1 MFPYCCRRP
10 CFSFIPSLSPYNI
23 LPSLTTFFKSQI
35 NTSKTT
41 VITLNIVLA
50 LSQAVIIIIIP
61 PSFLLHPGNYTQL
74 FLNPVCCF
82 LLLFLSIHLSLSFF
96 SFSSLVCLSSL
107 TLRLSLYLSL
117 RWLLRRG
124 NGWACWLKQDE
135 RPSKQKPLNRELN
148 VCPLLT
154 RTHAYTRACEN
165 TVRDR
170 DKTTCFQTDFCSLKK
185 KQKKKRY
192 VAGSLVSGIFIQRLR
207 AQDRRRCMITEIW
220 SLLGAPEPGNTPA
233 SPQPKCWKHATC
245 MCRYVQI
252 WRIFM
257 FSITWQK
264 QVIHLKPVATSM
276 YTFNTLT
283 FNERMWGGKWSF
295 TFSYLKY
302 YL

>member
-1 MFPYCCRRP
+1 MWDIIWLRKDKLISGSVLLTIVFITAQWDQKGSLHLLFLQHLWKMLQLFQSDPEPTNPSELYNSTIIIPMEAVNCHCVSLLLSQAP
-10 CFSFIPSLSPYNI
+10 LLFHPFFIPLQHS
-23 LPSLTTFFKSQI
+23 PSLTTFFKSQI

-61 PSFLLHPGNYTQL
+61 PYFLLHPGNYTQL

-148 VCPLLT
+148 ACPLLT
-154 RTHAYTRACEN
+154 RAHAYTRACEN

-185 KQKKKRY
+185 KQKKN
-192 VAGSLVSGIFIQRLR
+192 VMLQEV
-207 AQDRRRCMITEIW
+207 
-220 SLLGAPEPGNTPA
+220 
-233 SPQPKCWKHATC
+233 
-245 MCRYVQI
+245 
-252 WRIFM
+252 
-257 FSITWQK
+257 
-264 QVIHLKPVATSM
+264 
-276 YTFNTLT
+276 
-283 FNERMWGGKWSF
+283 
-295 TFSYLKY
+295 
-302 YL
+302 